1 MEPVTPN
8 ERISAPSGVLEKF
21 GLLMGYAVRWIA
33 GALLILL
40 LILVVVETADLALFL
55 VQGLTVMPRQRIEV
69 SQVLVILGQF
79 LVVLIMIEL
88 LYVIRL
94 DMQGRQF
101 EAETILHAGLVAIA
115 RKVIVFDTEKSDASL
130 MFALAALVLALSTAI
145 VILRRF
151 PRRELSGGGE

>member
-21 GLLMGYAVRWIA
+21 GLLMAYAVRWIA
-33 GALLILL
+33 GALLIML